1 MGIGLGMVLLPALI
15 MKLWAK
21 IDLDGGHLEIQYG
34 RHGIKLKIVPLDS
47 STLKIVPLDSSTLKT
62 WG

>member
-1 MGIGLGMVLLPALI
+1 MGIGLGMVLLAALI

-47 STLKIVPLDSSTLKT
+47 STLKT